1 MVTGLQDSPA
11 LSGAPCPIMTLLPNN
26 IILDIIRLADG
37 GRWSHE
43 VKLNKCLKE
52 LITWGTVEIESSDL
66 FWGTSEYFSLWVT
79 EAYAFFPLGARDVGK
94 EYFPTDGIPFT
105 NASWRHQCSEYACSV
120 GIGGWDEGDEL
131 LEFAEEFRSEVWG
144 VDPREL
150 PVTNEYE

>member
-1 MVTGLQDSPA
+1 
-11 LSGAPCPIMTLLPNN
+11 MTLLPNN
-26 IILDIIRLADG
+26 IILDIIQFADG
-37 GRWSHE
+37 GRRSHE

-52 LITWGTVEIESSDL
+52 LITWGSVDIEAVEFVPGGVVGDP
-66 FWGTSEYFSLWVT
+66 EYFSLWVT

-150 PVTNEYE
+150 PVTNQFE